1 MNTTSPT
8 NHIGRKIGRIRE
20 LRSMKQETLA
30 NELGVSQQTVSN
42 IEKSESIEADLLAQV
57 ASILGVTTDA
67 IESFSEDAV
76 ITYFNTFHDSS
87 TLATN
92 TNHGTVNSACTFNPL
107 DKLIEAY
114 EENKKLYMLLVEAEK
129 SKVQYLEKVLNNK

>member
-76 ITYFNTFHDSS
+76 ITYFNTFNDSS

-92 TNHGTVNSACTFNPL
+92 NGTVNSACTFNPL